1 MNRTLFH
8 LLLAGAIFLM
18 SANVFAQQSG
28 DGLTDKQKDC
38 ILQFTFGYMVGNIT
52 TSCFKYEKKRWIY
65 IPAGILTTMLAGW
78 FVEAGHPHKEWDEW
92 RWTVVGG
99 TLGTVIRW

>member
-1 MNRTLFH
+1 MNR
-8 LLLAGAIFLM
+8 AIFHIILTVGIILCA
-18 SANVFAQQSG
+18 SGLFAQQND
-28 DGLTDKQKDC
+28 DGLSDKTKDC
-38 ILQFTFGYMVGNIT
+38 ALQFTFGYMIGNVT
-52 TSCFKYEKKRWIY
+52 TSCFKYERKKYIY

-78 FVEAGHPHKEWDEW
+78 FVEAGHEHKEWDEW